1 MKTCVT
7 ELVTQSSLID
17 ILLNDLE
24 VYKTKVLKEW
34 NPESDAA
41 GLSPRTIET
50 YPLFSEGYTH
60 ARNLEVR
67 LNGILFILEST
78 IIQGPRVSAQ

>member
-1 MKTCVT
+1 MNVANLLCK
-7 ELVTQSSLID
+7 SLK
-17 ILLNDLE
+17 E
-24 VYKTKVLKEW
+24 SKTKVLKEW